1 MITGI
6 GTPLAASQL
15 TSLAIEPEE
24 ILPNPSKKKKI
35 IVAGAGITGLCCAYE
50 LMQKGH
56 DVVVLEAKGRH
67 GGHVYTGRD
76 GLTDGLYA
84 DYGADHITRPGYERF
99 FEYAKKFNLPV
110 LPYPHAEGSD
120 AAPNRHG
127 LRMINKKFYTD
138 EELADPAVLRKFGF
152 NDKEITHLSSRP
164 WYALQRMYLDKYAD
178 QIKDVNQ
185 PFASGHDDWDQ
196 IPVSD
201 LYKKEGASEAAL
213 EYLGGNHVSAL
224 FTVWRL
230 AATKARKIPA
240 NQGETFRLKNG
251 NQELPNAFAA
261 KLGNRVKLSHTIT
274 AIEHNESGV
283 TVSYRAYGYD
293 EEKQMSC
300 DYLINCI
307 PLPVFRKIPV
317 NPGLSPDK
325 QYVVD
330 NLRYSSHPFYVFEAE
345 TKFWLDD
352 GFKSI
357 NMEFENPDISSI
369 WQETNDVN
377 TSRIILKAYAP
388 GGVSAQRGL
397 AAFREVYPGKKDTIT
412 QALTVDWTKDQL
424 SPTCEMEPFPI
435 GEMKKFW
442 PQVTM
447 PDGRIYFAGTY
458 ADLLSRGMESCL
470 RSAQRVANEINEL

>member
-1 MITGI
+1 
-6 GTPLAASQL
+6 
-15 TSLAIEPEE
+15 
-24 ILPNPSKKKKI
+24 
-35 IVAGAGITGLCCAYE
+35 
-50 LMQKGH
+50 MQKGH

-274 AIEHNESGV
+274 AIEHNE
-283 TVSYRAYGYD
+283 
-293 EEKQMSC
+293 
-300 DYLINCI
+300 
-307 PLPVFRKIPV
+307 
-317 NPGLSPDK
+317 
-325 QYVVD
+325 
-330 NLRYSSHPFYVFEAE
+330 
-345 TKFWLDD
+345 
-352 GFKSI
+352 
-357 NMEFENPDISSI
+357 
-369 WQETNDVN
+369 
-377 TSRIILKAYAP
+377 
-388 GGVSAQRGL
+388 
-397 AAFREVYPGKKDTIT
+397 
-412 QALTVDWTKDQL
+412 
-424 SPTCEMEPFPI
+424 
-435 GEMKKFW
+435 
-442 PQVTM
+442 
-447 PDGRIYFAGTY
+447 
-458 ADLLSRGMESCL
+458 
-470 RSAQRVANEINEL
+470 

>member
-1 MITGI
+1 MNGIKRREFIRKSMITGI

-164 WYALQRMYLDKYAD
+164 WYALQRISTNTLTRSKTSTNRSPRDTTTGTRFPCPTCTKRKAPRKRLSN
-178 QIKDVNQ
+178 I
-185 PFASGHDDWDQ
+185 
-196 IPVSD
+196 
-201 LYKKEGASEAAL
+201 LGA
-213 EYLGGNHVSAL
+213 
-224 FTVWRL
+224 
-230 AATKARKIPA
+230 
-240 NQGETFRLKNG
+240 
-251 NQELPNAFAA
+251 
-261 KLGNRVKLSHTIT
+261 IT
-274 AIEHNESGV
+274 S
-283 TVSYRAYGYD
+283 
-293 EEKQMSC
+293 
-300 DYLINCI
+300 
-307 PLPVFRKIPV
+307 
-317 NPGLSPDK
+317 
-325 QYVVD
+325 
-330 NLRYSSHPFYVFEAE
+330 LRYLPFGA
-345 TKFWLDD
+345 
-352 GFKSI
+352 
-357 NMEFENPDISSI
+357 
-369 WQETNDVN
+369 WQQ
-377 TSRIILKAYAP
+377 LKQGKYP
-388 GGVSAQRGL
+388 PT
-397 AAFREVYPGKKDTIT
+397 REK
-412 QALTVDWTKDQL
+412 
-424 SPTCEMEPFPI
+424 
-435 GEMKKFW
+435 
-442 PQVTM
+442 
-447 PDGRIYFAGTY
+447 
-458 ADLLSRGMESCL
+458 
-470 RSAQRVANEINEL
+470 RSD